1 MEHPMR
7 HSILAALAG
16 LTMMTATPAFA
27 ETPRAAIRFGDLNL
41 NNRAGAEVFLNRA
54 ERAAYRTC
62 GDRLGRMP
70 VHERMLI
77 RECERDFLQRAVVR
91 LDNANVSTL
100 YRNRGGR
107 SPDIIIAS
115 R

>member
-1 MEHPMR
+1 MR
-7 HSILAALAG
+7 HSIFVAIAG
-16 LTMMTATPAFA
+16 LTMMMATPALA
-27 ETPRAAIRFGDLNL
+27 ETPRATIRFGDLNL

-54 ERAAYRTC
+54 KSAADRVC

-70 VHERMLI
+70 LHERMII
-77 RECERDFLQRAVVR
+77 RECERDFLQRAVVL

-100 YRNRGGR
+100 YRARGGR
-107 SPDIIIAS
+107 SPDIVIAS